1 MRYQYK
7 TATRQKYKTTKYK
20 TRQDKKR
27 QDKSTKIQ
35 KDK

>member
-7 TATRQKYKTTKYK
+7 TATRQKYKTTKNK